1 MTSACA
7 ALRERLPQYAG
18 DTLSLEQRRAV
29 REHLASCRHC
39 RAEAAVLDP
48 AMLFAA
54 LPEPPAAPEDV
65 VAVLAGVR
73 AGISLKR
80 AERRVR
86 DAAARPTSAGSG
98 PRAGRVAAAAIVALL
113 VVGIPMRLRAPEAPP
128 RPVASRNEPAPAA
141 GRVSETS
148 VPSASGKATVYDLG
162 TGAGEP
168 RVVWIVDGS
177 LDL

>member
-1 MTSACA
+1 VTSACA

-29 REHLASCRHC
+29 REHLASCRGC
-39 RAEAAVLDP
+39 RAEAAALDP

-65 VAVLAGVR
+65 AAVLAGVR

-86 DAAARPTSAGSG
+86 AAAARPTPAGSG
-98 PRAGRVAAAAIVALL
+98 PRAGRVAAAVIVALL
-113 VVGIPMRLRAPEAPP
+113 VVGIPMRLRGPEAPP
-128 RPVASRNEPAPAA
+128 RPVASRNEPAPA

-148 VPSASGKATVYDLG
+148 VPRASGKATVYDLG